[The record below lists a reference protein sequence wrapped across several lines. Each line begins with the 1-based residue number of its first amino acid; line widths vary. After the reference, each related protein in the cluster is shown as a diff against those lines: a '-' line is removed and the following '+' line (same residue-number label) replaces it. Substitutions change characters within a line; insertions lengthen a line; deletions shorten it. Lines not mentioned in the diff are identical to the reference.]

1 MVSWNTNLQSLSIFR
16 DGPLETYGGGGG
28 VGEVRKKIFTQGKI
42 KWKKNHARQ
51 LTLKNIHA
59 MA

>member
-28 VGEVRKKIFTQGKI
+28 VGEVRKKILKQGKI
-42 KWKKNHARQ
+42 KWKKKHEPQ
-51 LTLKNIHA
+51 
-59 MA
+59 